1 VTENAFTVPVTAP
14 DLRVGDVIKWID
26 GRYYAVDS
34 LPEPAHP
41 QEYADPGTTVW
52 VTELNEDMTR
62 VTNSA
67 KVLHSDEAVLNVL
80 TPRPED

>member
-1 VTENAFTVPVTAP
+1 VTEDAFIVPVTAP

-34 LPEPAHP
+34 LPNAEDP

-52 VTELNEDMTR
+52 VTELNDDMTR
-62 VTNSA
+62 LTNST